1 MQSLVRKKSSGSVTV
16 FWFDREKA
24 LELLAK
30 NAQILGRQRAEVL
43 RVGVFGSLANGR
55 AVPGSDADLIIIV
68 SKNTKRMIDRC
79 DDYIGYFGGLG
90 LGVDLFCY
98 TEEEAWTIPLAKR
111 ACAGA
116 RWLFRKTNA

>member
-55 AVPGSDADLIIIV
+55 AVPGSDADVIIIV
-68 SKNTKRMIDRC
+68 PRNTKRMIDRS
-79 DDYIGYFGGLG
+79 DDYIGYFNDIGLG
-90 LGVDLFCY
+90 GDLFSY
-98 TEEEAWTIPLAKR
+98 KEE
-111 ACAGA
+111 G
-116 RWLFRKTNA
+116 